1 MYKMIIDMLEDD
13 LEPIIIASRLDIPV
27 NQVRAIEADFY
38 GFI

>member
-1 MYKMIIDMLEDD
+1 MYKMIIDMLEDN

-27 NQVRAIEADFY
+27 RQVRAIEADFY